1 MPQSVPPGGITV
13 GTAEITGRKD
23 GKLPQLTSSS
33 EVRGGN
39 SEARLLVGPGRFRW
53 EQFGVILYL
62 TPCLCVFTELFL
74 EVGFPRLRS
83 AVIFG

>member
-33 EVRGGN
+33 EVRGGT
-39 SEARLLVGPGRFRW
+39 SEARLLEWAQEGSG
-53 EQFGVILYL
+53 GSNL
-62 TPCLCVFTELFL
+62 
-74 EVGFPRLRS
+74 G
-83 AVIFG
+83 